1 MTEAVEGP
9 SFPVGAKVLA
19 TLFMGLLVVAG
30 VRAFFS
36 VGMAELDA
44 SIGALLAVLSVIIG
58 VAYWGVMTDRTR
70 VDGQRIEQRGLWT
83 RSVQLSEITQLRL
96 IEPPVLAWLV
106 VSRLRVRTRGG
117 GVTST
122 TFHLG
127 DARVRAAV
135 RLLAY
140 GAPADGAAG

>member
-19 TLFMGLLVVAG
+19 TLFMALLLVVG

-36 VGMAELDA
+36 VGMAELDTG
-44 SIGALLAVLSVIIG
+44 IGLLLLALTVIIG
-58 VAYWGVMTDRTR
+58 AAYWGVMTDRTR

-83 RSVQLSEITQLRL
+83 RSVELSEITQLRL

-106 VSRLRVRTRGG
+106 VTRLRVRTRGG
-117 GVTST
+117 GVMST
-122 TFHLG
+122 TIHLG

-140 GAPADGAAG
+140 GAPADGATG